1 MKTILICNSQ
11 FYYSYTTEGKPLTEQ
26 QKTNGAS
33 DINTRIDALNEQ
45 INKAQETTRKAV
57 EQRDKLNEE
66 FRNIRRETQELKPER
81 DSLNEKV
88 KTLKLIRDE
97 THSKTRTI
105 IKNIKARH
113 EKIAELRK
121 ITTKVSYQRL
131 KREQEDIEWRIQTT
145 SMDLQEEKRLVEEV
159 KQLESQMGTYKKIEK
174 QQQKIDEI
182 RKELDALNE
191 QAEGFHS
198 MLSETAQKS
207 QEIHQKMMAKIAE
220 SKKIKAE
227 ADSLHQAYIK
237 SKQDVIVLNAE
248 LIGQLGQR
256 RKLQQWRREEG
267 DRKRKISEQV
277 RKEEQKIQK
286 EKQEVLKEKLG
297 SQAREK
303 LERGEKLSW
312 DEFQLLAE
320 DESETKN

>member
-1 MKTILICNSQ
+1 
-11 FYYSYTTEGKPLTEQ
+11 
-26 QKTNGAS
+26 
-33 DINTRIDALNEQ
+33 
-45 INKAQETTRKAV
+45 
-57 EQRDKLNEE
+57 
-66 FRNIRRETQELKPER
+66 
-81 DSLNEKV
+81 V

-97 THSKTRTI
+97 THSKTRTF
-105 IKNIKARH
+105 IKDIKARH

-191 QAEGFHS
+191 QAEGFHN